1 MLPRWT
7 AIAASA
13 AALSLAVSACGGVR
27 GESGTGAGSAST
39 TAAADVPA
47 FAKDFRPPA
56 SGCGSFPAPAPADPD
71 GVIAALP
78 QAQQDALAGYTNFEG
93 STIKILESAWKDW
106 KPSHA
111 GPYTVAISWGQLV
124 SDFQVQTYDDLQS
137 DLKQSSAVKSVLAKS
152 TGSNLDVAQ
161 QLSQYNALVQQ
172 QPDLII
178 LESPSPDSFAGPIN
192 KAAAKG
198 IPTVTLLT
206 PVGTKNAVNV
216 DGNNYLGAGTTASY
230 MSRVLGG
237 KGSVLIVHGIAG
249 VAVDSQ
255 EVAAWNEVIKSC
267 PGMKVAG
274 EVYGQFS
281 DAAAKSETLKF
292 LATHPGKIAGA
303 VEVASMAPG
312 VMKAFEQAGRPM
324 PVVPDIGLSKGSVG
338 YWRQNRATYHN
349 AASTLPPLPGA
360 AATVEVALRMLA
372 GQGVTINTVVG
383 ETPLVTDANLDD
395 WSEPGWTLDT
405 PGAVSGTRE
414 SFLPS
419 DYLDGFFAAPAPVK

>member
-1 MLPRWT
+1 MHLRWT
-7 AIAASA
+7 AVVAGA
-13 AALSLAVSACGGVR
+13 AALALGASACGGVR
-27 GESGTGAGSAST
+27 GAST
-39 TAAADVPA
+39 DGTASTAAAAHVPA
-47 FAKDFRPPA
+47 FAKNFQAPA
-56 SGCGSFPAPAPADPD
+56 TGCGSFAAPAPADPD

-78 QAQQDALAGYTNFEG
+78 AAQRDALAGYTNFEG
-93 STIKILESAWKDW
+93 STIKITASTWKDW
-106 KPSHA
+106 KPTHA
-111 GPYTVAISWGQLV
+111 GPFTVAISWGQLV
-124 SDFQVQTYDDLQS
+124 SDFQVQTYADLQS
-137 DLKQSSAVKSVLAKS
+137 DLKQSPSVKQVLAKS
-152 TGSNLDVAQ
+152 TGSNLDIAQ

-172 QPDLII
+172 KPDLII

-192 KAAAKG
+192 KAAAQG

-230 MSRVLGG
+230 MSRVLRG
-237 KGSVLIVHGIAG
+237 KGSILIVHGIAG

-255 EVAAWNEVIKSC
+255 EVAAWKAVIKSC

-281 DAAAKSETLKF
+281 DAGAKSETLKF
-292 LATHPGKIAGA
+292 LATHPAKVAGA

-312 VMKAFEQAGRPM
+312 VMKAFQQSGRPM
-324 PVVPDIGLSKGSVG
+324 PVVPDIGLSKGSIG
-338 YWRQNRATYHN
+338 YWRQNQATYHN
-349 AASTLPPLPGA
+349 AATTLPPLPGA

-383 ETPLVTDANLDD
+383 KTPLVTDANLDD
-395 WSEPGWTLDT
+395 WSQPGWTLDT
-405 PGAVSGTRE
+405 PGAVPGTRD

-419 DYLDGFFAAPAPVK
+419 SYLDGFFRAPAAVK